1 MGVISQQSCQWW
13 HHLHSQWIMTIPNIL
28 ESTIVRL
35 FSSFLGMSQPCL
47 STLEGILQYQ
57 KISHDIVYYGILKY
71 PIIFYNVY
79 IYIYY
84 RYYISYMTYYKY
96 IYICILHHRFSTSGC
111 RSPRALLWGTPA
123 RLFEAHRLPGKRR
136 TWISLRV
143 FTNHSGEIPS
153 GKLT

>member
-96 IYICILHHRFSTSGC
+96 IYMYITS
-111 RSPRALLWGTPA
+111 P
-123 RLFEAHRLPGKRR
+123 FFHFRLPVSSRSSVRDTSTAFRSSSSSWKASDVDQLAGVYQPQWGD
-136 TWISLRV
+136 TLW
-143 FTNHSGEIPS
+143 
-153 GKLT
+153 

>member
-57 KISHDIVYYGILKY
+57 KISHDIIYYGILKY

-79 IYIYY
+79 IYYIIYDILY
-84 RYYISYMTYYKY
+84 IYVYYITVFPLPVAGLLALF
-96 IYICILHHRFSTSGC
+96 CEGHQHGFSKLIVFLESVGRGSACGC
-111 RSPRALLWGTPA
+111 
-123 RLFEAHRLPGKRR
+123 LPTTVGRYP
-136 TWISLRV
+136 LV
-143 FTNHSGEIPS
+143 N
-153 GKLT
+153 